1 MQRELAAKLRGRA
14 GLILLLAVAAAVW
27 WGLDRAERR
36 VTWLRVEA
44 PRRAVAGQPLPMRV
58 HVAPLKQA
66 AYLCAD
72 LHWATSR
79 DTSRGYLATGGA
91 KAVGQQGGTF
101 DFAIPIPPTK
111 GLRFVTG
118 ILFLSRTSSWQ
129 GHTRVAAT
137 EVIPVSSNAVG
148 TVESRLEPLRLQPT
162 SDGTTGQP
170 QPTAL
175 PRLLTA
181 LLFLAATVAA
191 WGDGQSR
198 ASSSSRPGAENRWWQ
213 ALAVLLALACL
224 WELLGLENW
233 LLAHV
238 RTMARAEDLYYPRAV
253 FQKVV
258 ISVAIAATILLFL
271 SLRRVSRDRRL
282 LVASFAL
289 YLAIALV
296 NLVSW
301 HPIDQVA
308 DLSWHG
314 LMLVQALKLG
324 CAAIT
329 LRGIVIAGR
338 PHLGESNLLLLLLL

>member
-1 MQRELAAKLRGRA
+1 MQREPAAKLRGRV
-14 GLILLLAVAAAVW
+14 GLILLVAVAAAVW
-27 WGLDRAERR
+27 WGLDRAERH

-44 PRRAVAGQPLPMRV
+44 PRHAVAGQPLPLRV

-72 LHWATSR
+72 LHWGTSR

-91 KAVGQQGGTF
+91 KAVGKQGGTF
-101 DFAIPIPPTK
+101 DFDIPIPPTQ

-129 GHTRVAAT
+129 DHTRVAAT
-137 EVIPVSSNAVG
+137 EVIPVSSNALG
-148 TVESRLEPLRLQPT
+148 TVESRLEPLRLQPPG
-162 SDGTTGQP
+162 DGITGHP
-170 QPTAL
+170 RPAAF

-181 LLFLAATVAA
+181 LLFLAATVSA
-191 WGDGQSR
+191 WGARPVTRRSQQAARSGEPLVAGAGR
-198 ASSSSRPGAENRWWQ
+198 AAGA
-213 ALAVLLALACL
+213 
-224 WELLGLENW
+224 GLP
-233 LLAHV
+233 V
-238 RTMARAEDLYYPRAV
+238 GVARAGELAARACADDGARGGFLLPARCVSEGRHQRGHRRHHPFVPVPSAHEPR
-253 FQKVV
+253 
-258 ISVAIAATILLFL
+258 
-271 SLRRVSRDRRL
+271 RRL
-282 LVASFAL
+282 LVGSFAL

-329 LRGIVIAGR
+329 LRGVVIAGR
-338 PHLGESNLLLLLLL
+338 DVP